1 MNETIM
7 DKEPESAA
15 SGIPD
20 PEVVER
26 PKRRRFSAKYKLKIL
41 QETDER
47 MARGESI
54 GELLRREGLYY
65 SILSKW
71 RQERDHGQLNALAP
85 KKRGRKP
92 SEESKLVK
100 ENEKLQRELDRAN
113 KKLKQAEFIIEF
125 QKKIA
130 QIFEAQSEEENGKKK

>member
-1 MNETIM
+1 MKDQIM

-20 PEVVER
+20 PEVVEK
-26 PKRRRFSAKYKLKIL
+26 PKRRRFSAKYKLRIL

-47 MARGESI
+47 MARGENI

-65 SILSKW
+65 SILGKW
-71 RQERDHGQLNALAP
+71 RKERDGGQINALAP

-100 ENEKLQRELDRAN
+100 ENEKLKHELERAN
-113 KKLKQAEFIIEF
+113 KKLKQAEFIIDF
-125 QKKIA
+125 QKKIS
-130 QIFEAQSEEENGKKK
+130 QIFEAQSEE